1 MPVLARRGRMLL
13 TTGRSPAA
21 RRATIRPDAR
31 ERENQQ
37 HDEPERD
44 TGRAHIEA
52 QVGHT
57 AGRVLGH
64 QPYDRAQDD
73 QNGADHDR
81 HGSRNRQG
89 DD

>member
-1 MPVLARRGRMLL
+1 MLL
-13 TTGRSPAA
+13 TTGRPPAA
-21 RRATIRPDAR
+21 RRATTRSAAR
-31 ERENQQ
+31 ESENQQ

-52 QVGHT
+52 QAGYT

-64 QPYDRAQDD
+64 EPYDRAQDD
-73 QNGADHDR
+73 QNGAGHDR

-89 DD
+89 DH

>member
-1 MPVLARRGRMLL
+1 MLL

-21 RRATIRPDAR
+21 RRATIRPAAH
-31 ERENQQ
+31 ERENEQ

-52 QVGHT
+52 QVGQT

-64 QPYDRAQDD
+64 QPDDRAQDD

>member
-1 MPVLARRGRMLL
+1 VPVLACRGRTLL
-13 TTGRSPAA
+13 TTGRPPAA
-21 RRATIRPDAR
+21 RRATIRPGAR

-44 TGRAHIEA
+44 AGRAHLEA
-52 QVGHT
+52 QTGHT
-57 AGRVLGH
+57 AARVLGH
-64 QPYDRAQDD
+64 APHDRAQDD
-73 QNGADHDR
+73 QNGAGHDR

>member
-1 MPVLARRGRMLL
+1 MLL
-13 TTGRSPAA
+13 TTGRSPAG
-21 RRATIRPDAR
+21 RRATIRPAAR

-52 QVGHT
+52 QAGHT
-57 AGRVLGH
+57 ADRVLGPAPH
-64 QPYDRAQDD
+64 DRAQDD
-73 QNGADHDR
+73 QNGAGHGR

>member
-1 MPVLARRGRMLL
+1 MLL
-13 TTGRSPAA
+13 TTGRPPAA
-21 RRATIRPDAR
+21 RRAPARPAPR
-31 ERENQQ
+31 ERENYQ

-52 QVGHT
+52 QAGHT

-64 QPYDRAQDD
+64 GSYDRAQDD
-73 QNGADHDR
+73 QNGAGHDR

>member
-1 MPVLARRGRMLL
+1 MLL
-13 TTGRSPAA
+13 TTGRPPAA
-21 RRATIRPDAR
+21 GRATTRPAAR

-52 QVGHT
+52 QAGHT
-57 AGRVLGH
+57 AGRMLGH
-64 QPYDRAQDD
+64 EPHDCTQDD
-73 QNGADHDR
+73 QNGARHDR

>member
-1 MPVLARRGRMLL
+1 MLL

-21 RRATIRPDAR
+21 RPAAR

-52 QVGHT
+52 QAGHI
-57 AGRVLGH
+57 AGRVLGPEPH
-64 QPYDRAQDD
+64 DRAQDD
-73 QNGADHDR
+73 QNGAGRDR

>member
-1 MPVLARRGRMLL
+1 MLL

-21 RRATIRPDAR
+21 RRATIRPAAR
-31 ERENQQ
+31 ERGNQQ

-44 TGRAHIEA
+44 TGRTHIEA
-52 QVGHT
+52 QAGHT
-57 AGRVLGH
+57 AGRVLGPETH
-64 QPYDRAQDD
+64 DRAQDD
-73 QNGADHDR
+73 QNGAGHDR

>member
-1 MPVLARRGRMLL
+1 MRLG
-13 TTGRSPAA
+13 TGRSPAA
-21 RRATIRPDAR
+21 RRATIPAAAR

-52 QVGHT
+52 QAGHT
-57 AGRVLGH
+57 AGWVLGH
-64 QPYDRAQDD
+64 EPHDRAQDD
-73 QNGADHDR
+73 QNRAGHDR
-81 HGSRNRQG
+81 HSSRNRQG

>member
-1 MPVLARRGRMLL
+1 VLARRDRMLL

-21 RRATIRPDAR
+21 RRATIRPAAR
-31 ERENQQ
+31 ERENQE

-44 TGRAHIEA
+44 TGRAHIETQA
-52 QVGHT
+52 GHT
-57 AGRVLGH
+57 GGRVLGPGPH
-64 QPYDRAQDD
+64 DRAQDD
-73 QNGADHDR
+73 QNGAGHDR

>member
-1 MPVLARRGRMLL
+1 MLL

-21 RRATIRPDAR
+21 RRATIRPAAR

-44 TGRAHIEA
+44 TGRADIEA
-52 QVGHT
+52 QAGHT

-64 QPYDRAQDD
+64 KPRDRA
-73 QNGADHDR
+73 
-81 HGSRNRQG
+81 
-89 DD
+89 